1 MHEGNV
7 AEIKMRGT
15 KIVKRATM
23 RTRKN
28 KENGEEEE
36 ECNQEKNKRE
46 NRDSASVSSS

>member
-23 RTRKN
+23 KTRKN
-28 KENGEEEE
+28 KENGENEEE
-36 ECNQEKNKRE
+36 YNSEE
-46 NRDSASVSSS
+46 